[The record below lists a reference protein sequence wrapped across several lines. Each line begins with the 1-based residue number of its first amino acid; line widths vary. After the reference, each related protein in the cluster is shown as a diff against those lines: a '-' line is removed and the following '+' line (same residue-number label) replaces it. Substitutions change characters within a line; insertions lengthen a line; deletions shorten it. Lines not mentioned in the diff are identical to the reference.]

1 MLRCIHFLFLPL
13 PPPFSF
19 LAAFCSKGLSTISF
33 KNSRKKLDKTNN
45 YNTADRESAQQHTEQ
60 FTLIGF
66 IKINDLWLLLVST
79 CVDLVCT
86 VKFKSFLISLSDK
99 QASKYN
105 IFFNI
110 HSFNSKYRLLLL
122 VSQHYYDK
130 TKKY

>member
-1 MLRCIHFLFLPL
+1 
-13 PPPFSF
+13 
-19 LAAFCSKGLSTISF
+19 
-33 KNSRKKLDKTNN
+33 
-45 YNTADRESAQQHTEQ
+45 
-60 FTLIGF
+60 
-66 IKINDLWLLLVST
+66 
-79 CVDLVCT
+79 LVCT